1 MTIRNWIRMF
11 FMTLVIGGLVTG
23 LAGFI
28 IRWNEF
34 SELFQSAEILQLLS
48 VFIWLV
54 FVGMTFSVIS
64 QMGFFA
70 YLTIHQFGLRMFR
83 SVTLWNLVQL
93 VIIALVIFDLVYF
106 RFKTFA
112 SGKESI
118 APYIALTFFL
128 LFVSV
133 VTAFIKMKQSN
144 KSTFVSAL
152 FFMVVVTI
160 LEWLPV
166 LQVKNDTSWLYL
178 MLFALLSC
186 NAFQILAL
194 PKYNALSEKE
204 REARLQR
211 KSNPSS
217 APTIKKVKP
226 QKPTSK

>member
-1 MTIRNWIRMF
+1 
-11 FMTLVIGGLVTG
+11 MTLVIGGLVTG
-23 LAGFI
+23 LTGFI
-28 IRWNEF
+28 VRWDEF

-93 VIIALVIFDLVYF
+93 VIIAVVVFDLVYF
-106 RFKTFA
+106 RFKAFA
-112 SGKESI
+112 GGKESI
-118 APYIALTFFL
+118 APYIALAIFL
-128 LFVSV
+128 LLVSV
-133 VTAFIKMKQSN
+133 VTSYVKMKQSN

-166 LQVKNDTSWLYL
+166 LQVKKDSSWLYL
-178 MLFALLSC
+178 MLFALLAC

-194 PKYNALSEKE
+194 PKYNARSEKE
-204 REARLQR
+204 REVRLLR
-211 KSNPSS
+211 KNSTSS
-217 APTIKKVKP
+217 ATTIKKVEP
-226 QKPTSK
+226 QKSTKK